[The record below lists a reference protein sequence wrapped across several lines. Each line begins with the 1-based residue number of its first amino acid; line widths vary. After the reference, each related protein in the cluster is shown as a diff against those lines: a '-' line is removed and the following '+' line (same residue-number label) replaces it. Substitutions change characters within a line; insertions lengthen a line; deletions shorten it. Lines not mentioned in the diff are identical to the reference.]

1 MLNSDYQKLLRKAD
15 SKFKNNNEAI
25 QVLGEIIDASSDFND
40 LNGLEKALA
49 LSEKLEQKKLSSEQF
64 LTLYYF
70 ISNIWASLYWINTK
84 NKPISWHW
92 EQPEAEKQIVYLRKS
107 LTEKAFHSVQKERR
121 CQIYTNLG
129 NLLNNVGRIVEA
141 IETWEK
147 ATKLIP
153 EFGMAQ
159 ANLAKGIGYYGHTLY
174 DKNNIHDSLV
184 LLKYSLTKLRESI
197 NLKDIYP
204 YAKKD
209 FKDFLHNLE
218 EINNKF
224 DFINHHPITDI
235 SFGDTDIEI
244 NYRKWTL
251 KNRLFLNFLNDVDLT
266 TSQGA
271 IDNALLPTLTR
282 PISEKSS
289 HFEGLF
295 NQMKQEFVSAR
306 FMYFEGISSQDV
318 HFSDK
323 GVSLYNTLDYPSYSI
338 SIEKIKTAFRLSY
351 SILDKIAFFLN
362 EYLSLGIKQNQVSF
376 RTFWYENRDRKK
388 GLRSEFTNK
397 ENWALRGLFWLSKD
411 LYEDEEMFRVS
422 IEPDAQELAVI
433 RNHLEHKYLKVHEFG
448 KPVGMFVEDLLAFSI
463 GRKEISSKTLQVLKM
478 ARSSLI
484 YLVLSVN
491 KEEQERSKNYNGKVG
506 EIFID
511 TFDDEW
517 KV

>member
-1 MLNSDYQKLLRKAD
+1 MLNYDYQKLLKKAD
-15 SKFKNNNEAI
+15 SKFKSNDEAI

-40 LNGLEKALA
+40 LDGLKKALA
-49 LSEKLEQKKLSSEQF
+49 LSEKLEQKKLSSEQS

-84 NKPISWHW
+84 NKPTSWYW
-92 EQPEAEKQIVYLRKS
+92 EQPEAEKQIIYLRKA
-107 LTEKAFHSVQKERR
+107 LTEKAFQSVQKERR

-129 NLLNNVGRIVEA
+129 NLLNNVGRSVEA

-147 ATKLIP
+147 ATRLIST
-153 EFGMAQ
+153 FGMAQ
-159 ANLAKGIGYYGHTLY
+159 ANLAKGIGYYGHSLY
-174 DKNNIHDSLV
+174 DKNNIHDSLI
-184 LLKYSLTKLRESI
+184 LLKCSLTKLRESI

-209 FKDFLHNLE
+209 FEDFLQNLE
-218 EINNKF
+218 ELNNTF
-224 DFINHHPITDI
+224 NFINHSSIEDF
-235 SFGDTDIEI
+235 SFGDTEI
-244 NYRKWTL
+244 DVKYRKWTL
-251 KNRLFLNFLNDVDLT
+251 KNRLFLNFLNDVDLI

-271 IDNALLPTLTR
+271 VDNALLPTLTR
-282 PISEKSS
+282 PISEKST

-306 FMYFEGISSQDV
+306 FMYFEGISSEGV

-362 EYLSLGIKQNQVSF
+362 EYLSLGVKQNQVSF
-376 RTFWYENRDRKK
+376 RTFWYESRDRKK
-388 GLRSEFTNK
+388 GLRSEFINR

-411 LYEDEEMFRVS
+411 LYEDKEMFRES

-448 KPVGMFVEDLLAFSI
+448 KPVGMFIEDSLAFSI
-463 GRKEISSKTLQVLKM
+463 GRKEISSKTLQILKM

-484 YLVLSVN
+484 YLILAVN
-491 KEEQERSKNYNGKVG
+491 KEEKERSKNYNGKIG
-506 EIFID
+506 EILID
-511 TFDDEW
+511 TFEDDW
-517 KV
+517 KF